1 MKVVVTAQ
9 GNSLDALVDP
19 RFGRAAWFL
28 VIDTDT
34 LAVTVIDN
42 ASNVQTAHGAGNEAG
57 RLVAQAGAKAVIT
70 GNVGP
75 NAFRTLSAAG
85 VAVHTAQGPMTV
97 RDAVAAFN
105 RGALPQVGDATV
117 AGWS

>member
-28 VIDTDT
+28 VVDTDT

-42 ASNVQTAHGAGNEAG
+42 ASNVQAAHGAGN
-57 RLVAQAGAKAVIT
+57 
-70 GNVGP
+70 
-75 NAFRTLSAAG
+75 
-85 VAVHTAQGPMTV
+85 
-97 RDAVAAFN
+97 
-105 RGALPQVGDATV
+105 
-117 AGWS
+117 